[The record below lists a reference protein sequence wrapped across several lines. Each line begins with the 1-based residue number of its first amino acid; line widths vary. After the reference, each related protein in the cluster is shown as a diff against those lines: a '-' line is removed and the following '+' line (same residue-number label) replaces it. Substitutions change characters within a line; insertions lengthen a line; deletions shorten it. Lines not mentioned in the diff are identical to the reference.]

1 MNKLYID
8 QITRYM
14 NNAKLK
20 YQNYYDDMAM
30 ANGALEWMTAYLEKL
45 LGNCQ
50 NVSDGKCYTWW
61 RHEDCNSLMAILA
74 DLTGDEKYT
83 IKPMKANS
91 WD

>member
-8 QITRYM
+8 QITRCM

-30 ANGALEWMTAYLEKL
+30 ATGALEWMTGYLEKL
-45 LGNCQ
+45 LENCQ
-50 NVSDGKCYTWW
+50 NVSEGKCDTWW

-83 IKPMKANS
+83 IKPMEANS

>member
-20 YQNYYDDMAM
+20 YQNYYDDTAM
-30 ANGALEWMTAYLEKL
+30 ANGALEWMTGYLEKL
-45 LGNCQ
+45 LGNCL
-50 NVSDGKCYTWW
+50 NVSEGKCDTWC

-74 DLTGDEKYT
+74 DLTGDEKY
-83 IKPMKANS
+83 IVKPMKANS

>member
-8 QITRYM
+8 QIARHM

-20 YQNYYDDMAM
+20 YQNYYDDTAM
-30 ANGALEWMTAYLEKL
+30 ANGALEWMTGYLEKL
-45 LGNCQ
+45 LGNCL
-50 NVSDGKCYTWW
+50 NVSEGKCDTWW

-74 DLTGDEKYT
+74 DLTGDEKY
-83 IKPMKANS
+83 IVKPMKANS